1 MLSHLPVRIMGRC
14 FFMKYPPLENIFLCD
29 LISAFQERK
38 TVPLPILD
46 PLLISKLPEDKG
58 LLTLL
63 LLPPDDKQ
71 SPLLPAFAFY
81 LIQQGL
87 SMRYISSKK
96 SAEECVFYWQGWGL
110 QASGLDKKGVYFSC
124 PKEGPVKIGSAYTTP
139 KPPKSDICMVEDVA
153 LLKDAYSAED
163 PKTQLMS
170 VLLTLKEQAR
180 RDKQTCFVVLKYPL
194 CKLPDL
200 LRPEGLAVADAVYSL
215 M

>member
-1 MLSHLPVRIMGRC
+1 
-14 FFMKYPPLENIFLCD
+14 MKYPPLENIFLCD
-29 LISAFQERK
+29 LVSAFQERK
-38 TVPLPILD
+38 TVPLPVLD
-46 PLLISKLPEDKG
+46 PLVISKSSEDKG

-63 LLPPDDKQ
+63 LLPPDDQ
-71 SPLLPAFAFY
+71 QRPLLPAFAFH

-87 SMRYISSKK
+87 SMRYVSSKQ
-96 SAEECVFYWQGWGL
+96 SAKESVSYWQGWGL
-110 QASGLDKKGVYFSC
+110 QASGLDKETVYFSC

-153 LLKDAYSAED
+153 LLKDEYSAED

-180 RDKQTCFVVLKYPL
+180 RNKQTCFVVLKYPL

-215 M
+215 TNLFRP

>member
-1 MLSHLPVRIMGRC
+1 MYS
-14 FFMKYPPLENIFLCD
+14 FLENIFLCD

-38 TVPLPILD
+38 TVPLPILA

-63 LLPPDDKQ
+63 LLPPDDKKR
-71 SPLLPAFAFY
+71 PLLPAFAFY

-96 SAEECVFYWQGWGL
+96 SAKESVSYWQGWGL
-110 QASGLDKKGVYFSC
+110 EANGSATKAVCFSC

-153 LLKDAYSAED
+153 LLKDEYSAED

-170 VLLTLKEQAR
+170 ILLTLKEQAR
-180 RDKQTCFVVLKYPL
+180 RNKQTCFVVLKYPL

-215 M
+215 MCLLKQ

>member
-1 MLSHLPVRIMGRC
+1 
-14 FFMKYPPLENIFLCD
+14 MKYPLLENIFLCD

-46 PLLISKLPEDKG
+46 PLVISKLSEEKAF
-58 LLTLL
+58 LTLL
-63 LLPPDDKQ
+63 LLSPEDKQ
-71 SPLLPAFAFY
+71 RSLLPAFAFH
-81 LIQQGL
+81 LIQQGIK
-87 SMRYISSKK
+87 MRYISSKK
-96 SAEECVFYWQGWGL
+96 SAEECVSHWQGWGL
-110 QASGLDKKGVYFSC
+110 QESGLDKEGVYFSC

-153 LLKDAYSAED
+153 LLKDEYSAED

-180 RDKQTCFVVLKYPL
+180 RNKQTCFVVLKYPL

-215 M
+215 TNLFRP

>member
-1 MLSHLPVRIMGRC
+1 MYS
-14 FFMKYPPLENIFLCD
+14 FLENIFLCD

-71 SPLLPAFAFY
+71 RPLLPAFAFY

-96 SAEECVFYWQGWGL
+96 SAKESVSYWQGWGL
-110 QASGLDKKGVYFSC
+110 EANGSATKTVCFSC

-153 LLKDAYSAED
+153 LLKDEYSAED

-180 RDKQTCFVVLKYPL
+180 RNKQTCFVVLKYPL

-215 M
+215 TNLFRP